1 MLARMRTIAEA
12 IQEVKKSDPQTALT
26 QTALRRMIKT
36 GEIPSIRAGCKYLI
50 NLDILFEYLNN
61 PIAQST
67 KILSI
72 STGIQPISEKIFI

>member
-67 KILSI
+67 KILPV
-72 STGIQPISEKIFI
+72 STGIQPISKKIFI